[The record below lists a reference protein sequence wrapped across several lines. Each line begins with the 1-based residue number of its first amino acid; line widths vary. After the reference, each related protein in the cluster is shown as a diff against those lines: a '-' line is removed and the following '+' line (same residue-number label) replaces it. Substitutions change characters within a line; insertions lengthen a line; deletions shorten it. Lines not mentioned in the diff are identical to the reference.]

1 MERRPPKVFL
11 HAAQPRW
18 ALREGWGCSL
28 AGVGMPMAQAVLEWP
43 GSRREGATGS
53 DPRPQARPQ
62 ALPVVVFPPPE
73 LTPPRMLLPTKLGEE
88 EVKRRAGTPRAL
100 LLFLG
105 GGSRKACV
113 GRWSPRVEESWAACQ
128 EAPGE
133 EAPVLECRWHCPFP
147 HCGDL
152 PAHGLGFQASLHRGA
167 GSGFVLRPSPAPE
180 PWRALAS

>member
-100 LLFLG
+100 L
-105 GGSRKACV
+105 
-113 GRWSPRVEESWAACQ
+113 P
-128 EAPGE
+128 
-133 EAPVLECRWHCPFP
+133 
-147 HCGDL
+147 
-152 PAHGLGFQASLHRGA
+152 
-167 GSGFVLRPSPAPE
+167 
-180 PWRALAS
+180 